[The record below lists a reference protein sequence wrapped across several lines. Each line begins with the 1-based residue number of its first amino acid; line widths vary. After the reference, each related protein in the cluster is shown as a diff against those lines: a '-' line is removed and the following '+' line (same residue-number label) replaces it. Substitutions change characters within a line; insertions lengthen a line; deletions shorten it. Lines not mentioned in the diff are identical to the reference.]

1 MHHRD
6 LKNNITMAVVL
17 VILLTT
23 SILTLGNRLGQV
35 YAKNESSKDDPKPY
49 VGVDVRGFHTSIQS
63 TRYPIAFPSDFYEKS
78 FALISKAGMNHIRY
92 AFYWEAYEKDPK
104 AFIKE
109 LSTVAK
115 IADKNNLKVIYDN
128 HQYHTSSW
136 LDSTNGTGFP
146 SKLFDKT
153 KYKHG
158 SGGAPHD
165 NAAKKWWDQWWNNKI
180 KDSEGNSGWELQAQF
195 LRRVTNTVDHHK
207 STLGYEILNE
217 PQVHRSDQLAKV
229 GKYNTFITNN
239 LRQITNKTLVYSM
252 NIPVHPSGSPKDI
265 ALMTPKDR
273 DNLVFKFTIYD
284 APKPGSFE
292 GNKLSTMLKVAK
304 LSKVPVYIGE
314 WNDASHKDM
323 AKGKKGLVVHTK
335 NNPDPKSTN
344 SIVKKLKN
352 LNVWGWAYWN
362 WNYVP
367 HPVPSFNLVKIKNNG
382 DVHTTQYFTNLEK
395 VIDKIY

>member
-6 LKNNITMAVVL
+6 LESKVTLAVVL
-17 VILLTT
+17 FILLIT
-23 SILTLGNRLGQV
+23 SVMTSGDKLGQV
-35 YAKNESSKDDPKPY
+35 YAKKVSKKDELKPY
-49 VGVDVRGFHTSIQS
+49 LGVDVRGFHTSIQPA
-63 TRYPIAFPSDFYEKS
+63 RYPIAFPSDFYEKS
-78 FALISKAGMNHIRY
+78 FALITKAGMNHIRY
-92 AFYWEAYEKDPK
+92 AFYWEAYDKDPK
-104 AFIKE
+104 AFMKE
-109 LSTVAK
+109 LNTVAE

-146 SKLFDKT
+146 SNLFDKT

-158 SGGAPHD
+158 AGGAPHD
-165 NAAKKWWDQWWNNKI
+165 TAAEKWWNEWWNNKI
-180 KDSEGNSGWELQAQF
+180 KDNEGNSGWELQAQF

-323 AKGKKGLVVHTK
+323 AKGKKGLVIHTK
-335 NNPDPKSTN
+335 NNPDPKATN

-395 VIDKIY
+395 VINKIY

>member
-6 LKNNITMAVVL
+6 LKSNVALAVVL
-17 VILLTT
+17 FILLVT
-23 SILTLGNRLGQV
+23 SVFTLGDRVGQA
-35 YAKNESSKDDPKPY
+35 YSKKEPSNDDPKPY

-92 AFYWEAYEKDPK
+92 AFYWEAFEKDPK
-104 AFIKE
+104 AFMKE

-146 SKLFDKT
+146 AKLFDKAR
-153 KYKHG
+153 YKHG

-165 NAAKKWWDQWWNNKI
+165 TAAEKWWNQWWNNKI
-180 KDSEGNSGWELQAQF
+180 KDNEGNSGWELQAQF
-195 LRRVTNTVDHHK
+195 LRRVTNTVDHYK

-273 DNLVFKFTIYD
+273 YNLVFKFTIYD

-323 AKGKKGLVVHTK
+323 ANGKKGLVVHSK
-335 NNPDPKSTN
+335 NNPDPKATN